1 MGSERTEAKKRERDR
16 LRYGRDAL
24 RERLTGIVGRLS
36 VRFGGPEFVRPPM
49 PDTTGSYRFIAA
61 AKRCYRFSRV
71 VRSPTGKIV
80 AVSDTTC
87 SLDMTDD
94 QIVDKVVR
102 ESTAKLRELQR
113 SPKCD
118 ERVGAAIEYTLS
130 KQMQEAHE
138 A

>member
-16 LRYGRDAL
+16 LALGRDVL

-36 VRFGGPEFVRPPM
+36 VRFGGPEFVR
-49 PDTTGSYRFIAA
+49 AA
-61 AKRCYRFSRV
+61 SLSPNGRAVRLTRV
-71 VRSPTGKIV
+71 VRSSAGAAV
-80 AVSDTTC
+80 CVSDTTALI
-87 SLDMTDD
+87 STPDD

-102 ESTAKLRELQR
+102 ESSAKLRELQR

-118 ERVGAAIEYTLS
+118 ERVGDAIEYSLS
-130 KQMQEAHE
+130 KQMPEAHE